1 MALRT
6 LEDIMS
12 YALLVSF
19 QEKTEFDDRED
30 EVDVVK
36 SLVDRV
42 GMEKANEAFEYRMG
56 ELDKAERTLWDLNKG
71 DTVYVFVTDLT
82 KPSTELELSSIDLL
96 DVTENHITYP
106 LIAFIVV

>member
-12 YALLVSF
+12 YARLVAF
-19 QEKTEFDDRED
+19 QEKHEFDERED

-36 SLVDRV
+36 TLVDRV
-42 GMEKANEAFEYRMG
+42 GMMKVNEAFEYKMG
-56 ELDKAERTLWDLNKG
+56 ELDKADKELWNLEEG
-71 DTVYVFVTDLT
+71 DTVYVLVTDMT
-82 KPSTELELSSIDLL
+82 KPSTELNLTSIDLL
-96 DVTENHITYP
+96 NVVQDHVIYP

>member
-12 YALLVSF
+12 YARLVSF
-19 QEKTEFDDRED
+19 QEKTELDERED

-36 SLVDRV
+36 SLVERI
-42 GMEKANEAFEYRMG
+42 GMEKVNEAFEYRMS
-56 ELDKAERTLWDLNKG
+56 ELDKADRTLWNLNKG

-82 KPSTELELSSIDLL
+82 KPSTELELTAIDLL
-96 DVTENHITYP
+96 NIAENHVIYP